1 MTFTEA
7 MMKRLNL
14 LLAGLLLA
22 CLAITGCAGRDITQG
37 RAKGM
42 AWVDIT
48 GKTPEQVAAAAKK
61 VFIGDGYELIEHEGA
76 DLVFEKPGSRMQDFS
91 YGGLLGQEG
100 VWVKAVLK
108 ITPKGDSTCW
118 VSCDAY
124 MVKTRDDEFFRDE
137 TKVLKAF
144 GREYQRLL
152 DRVKKEAQS
161 QAGTLP

>member
-1 MTFTEA
+1 MR
-7 MMKRLNL
+7 RLYL
-14 LLAGLLLA
+14 VLAGLFIA
-22 CLAITGCAGRDITQG
+22 CTAVMGCAGREITQG

-42 AWVDIT
+42 AWVDIS

-61 VFIGDGYELIEHEGA
+61 VFIDDGYELIESEGPE
-76 DLVFEKPGSRMQDFS
+76 LVFEKPGSRMQDFS

-108 ITPKGDSTCW
+108 ITPKDNDICW

-124 MVKTRDDEFFRDE
+124 MVKNRDDDFFRDE
-137 TKVLKAF
+137 TKVLKLF

-152 DRVKKEAQS
+152 NRVKKEAQR
-161 QAGTLP
+161 